1 MPICSTQASNT
12 GLKVLEGICFSC
24 LDLELQE
31 GNHSPFVAKNEKRI
45 SLTREKKKEIAVAKE
60 RYHELS
66 HLLSTP
72 LWWSNI
78 LLSFNY
84 VYLERKL

>member
-1 MPICSTQASNT
+1 M
-12 GLKVLEGICFSC
+12 EGICFSC

-31 GNHSPFVAKNEKRI
+31 GNHGPFVAKNEKRI
-45 SLTREKKKEIAVAKE
+45 SLTREKKKKEIPGAEE